1 MGFFGSRN
9 EEMKP
14 RAEDMPGKFSS
25 PQEEVTYLRAQI
37 AERERAAG
45 ANGQILERP
54 VVVHEKIKEY
64 RAQPAAQ
71 VLAPEY
77 KLKAHELEEGVL
89 KMGKEHEETIDD
101 LVRVMMERG
110 IKNALTILEKLN
122 DPHIE
127 DDFHRFLVQFLADE
141 SIANSV
147 SKERA
152 LFRALRM
159 RLYEIT
165 LPPIDSKGESRSF
178 ADLVT
183 GMEHFYAGMLSI
195 ENPSAGW
202 LDVKNYFTLELALS
216 NFSSEIVFYASVP
229 IERADLF
236 EKQVLAAYPDAKLRE
251 HKEDYNPFNEKG
263 VTLVSVAEPV
273 GSTVF
278 PMKTVEVF
286 SQDPLN
292 VLLGAFGKM
301 KHEGEAA
308 AVQFVIKP
316 AGKVFNEHYKS
327 IREDIKKGTPIKKAL
342 EHVTLRFASEF
353 AAVTKDILFGVK
365 KKEEGEID
373 QASIEGINEKI
384 AAPIVDTNIR
394 IVVSADTEERART
407 ILTELES
414 AFNQFTKP
422 QANGI
427 IWKRLTKND
436 LMRAIY
442 EFSFRIFSDDH
453 SFPLNLKEL
462 TTMFHF
468 PVSATTAAE
477 LKEAKAGVAPAPTE
491 MKNEGIILGKNTY
504 HGKET
509 MVRMSRED
517 RVRHTYVIGQTGTG
531 KSHILKTMIMQ
542 DIMNGDGV
550 CFIDPHGN
558 DVQDI
563 LALIPPE
570 RVDDVIYF
578 DPSYIERPMGL
589 NMLEYDHSRPEQK
602 TFVVN
607 ELMNIFNQLFDMKVG
622 GGAMFEQYFKNAA
635 FLVMEDTSEQATLLD
650 ITRVLSDKAFR
661 DLKLSRCKNPII
673 VQFWAGAE
681 KTTGDQGLANFVPY
695 ISSKFDPFISND
707 IMRPVV
713 LQKNSSFNFREIM
726 DNKKILLV
734 NLSKGR
740 LGDINANLIGLVL
753 VGKITMAALSRVD
766 MFGTGEKPNDFY
778 LYIDEFQNVTTPSIA
793 SILSEARK
801 YRLSLNVAHQYIAQ
815 LSDEIRDAVFGNV
828 GNMAVF
834 RVGQED
840 AEFLEKKFLPTFSA
854 QDITR
859 LDNRN
864 AYVNMLVDGQPTK
877 PFNIATLPLEAGDP
891 TLTEKLKQLS
901 YLKYGAPREEVEAEI
916 MARFRGEA

>member
-1 MGFFGSRN
+1 MGLFGSRN
-9 EEMKP
+9 EEMKIP
-14 RAEDMPGKFSS
+14 TEGVAGKFSS
-25 PQEEVTYLRAQI
+25 PHEEIAYLRAQI
-37 AERERAAG
+37 AERERVAG
-45 ANGQILERP
+45 VSGQTLERP
-54 VVVHEKIKEY
+54 AIVQKKVAEY
-64 RAQPAAQ
+64 RAQPVAQ

-77 KLKAHELEEGVL
+77 QLKAHELEEGVL
-89 KMGKEHEETIDD
+89 KMGKEHEETIDE
-101 LVRVMMERG
+101 LVRVMMDRG

-141 SIANSV
+141 STVGDIPKNR
-147 SKERA
+147 E
-152 LFRALRM
+152 LFRALKM
-159 RLYEIT
+159 RLYEVT
-165 LPPIDSKGESRSF
+165 LPPVDSKGESRSF

-183 GMEHFYAGMLSI
+183 GMEQFYAGMLSI

-216 NFSSEIVFYASVP
+216 NFSSEIIFYASVP

-236 EKQVLAAYPDAKLRE
+236 EKQVLAVYSDAKLRE

-263 VTLVSVAEPV
+263 ATLVSVAEPS
-273 GSTVF
+273 GSPVF
-278 PMKTVEVF
+278 AMKTFEAF
-286 SQDPLN
+286 PQDPLN
-292 VLLGAFGKM
+292 VLLGAFSKM

-308 AVQFVIKP
+308 SVQFVIKP
-316 AGKVFNEHYKS
+316 SGKGLNEHYKS
-327 IREDIKKGTPIKKAL
+327 IRENIKKGTKVKEAL
-342 EHVTLRFASEF
+342 NHASLRFASEF
-353 AAVTKDILFGVK
+353 STVTKELFFGIK
-365 KKEEGEID
+365 KKEETVDEE
-373 QASIEGINEKI
+373 AVESITEKI
-384 AAPIVDTNIR
+384 GSPIVDTNIR
-394 IVVSADTEERART
+394 IVVSADTEDRARA
-407 ILTELES
+407 ILTELEA
-414 AFNQFTKP
+414 AFNQFAKP

-427 IWKRLTKND
+427 AWKRLTKAD

-442 EFSFRIFSDDH
+442 EFSFRIFSEAN

-468 PVSATTAAE
+468 PVSATTASE
-477 LKEAKAGVAPAPTE
+477 LKEAKAGGAPAPLE
-491 MKNEGIILGKNTY
+491 MGNEGIILGKNIY
-504 HGKET
+504 HNKET
-509 MVRMSRED
+509 LVHMGHED
-517 RVRHTYVIGQTGTG
+517 RVRHMYVIGQTGTG
-531 KSHILKTMIMQ
+531 KSHILKTMVMQ
-542 DIMNGDGV
+542 DIKNGDGV

-563 LALIPPE
+563 LSLIPPE
-570 RVDDVIYF
+570 RADDVIYF
-578 DPSYIERPMGL
+578 DPSSIERPMGL
-589 NMLEYDHSRPEQK
+589 NMLEYDISKPEQK

-607 ELMNIFNQLFDMKVG
+607 EMMSIFNQLFDMKAG

-635 FLVMEDTSEQATLLD
+635 FLLMEDTSEQATLLE
-650 ITRVLSDKAFR
+650 ITRVLSDKPFR

-673 VQFWAGAE
+673 VQFWASAE

-707 IMRPVV
+707 IMRPIV
-713 LQKNSSFNFREIM
+713 LQQKSAFNFRQIM
-726 DNKKILLV
+726 DEKKILLV

-766 MFGTGEKPNDFY
+766 MFGTGQKPNDFY

-815 LSDEIRDAVFGNV
+815 LPDNIRDAVFGNV

-854 QDITR
+854 QDIVR

-864 AYVNMLVDGQPTK
+864 AYVSMLVNGQPTK
-877 PFNIATLPLEAGDP
+877 PFNIVTLPLEGGNPAMA
-891 TLTEKLKQLS
+891 EKLKQLS
-901 YLKYGAPREEVEAEI
+901 ALRYGLPQEEVNAEI
-916 MARFRGEA
+916 FARYRPQG